1 MFESLREYI
10 EQVRREGRLEEL
22 TGIDPNLE
30 MGVLAEL
37 LVHRRRE
44 IVALCSGFGQ
54 NPTGCRVLIN
64 PMNDPGDLARVLGIQ
79 QEVRTKKEIIS
90 SWRGRY
96 KSIDPIA
103 IQYQANGEILKN
115 VLSGGDVDLNL
126 LPPIQWHEKDGGRFL
141 GTGCVLVVRD
151 PETGVVNLGTYRTQL
166 QGAREITALPLPG
179 KDAWKIRQKYYDKG
193 ERCPVAICL
202 GQAPDLFLVACS
214 SFPWNISE
222 YDIAGGLRGR
232 PVEVVKG
239 PMTGLPIPASA
250 EMVLEGEW
258 TLPGEKTALEGPFGE
273 WTGYYA
279 SGPSPEPVIEV
290 TGICFR
296 PDPVILGC
304 PPVRPPGA
312 LFAEIRVA
320 ARIWDE
326 LEQAG
331 VPGIC
336 AVNMVPG
343 GGGRFFSVVAINS
356 LYQGHAK
363 QVARIAAQCGS
374 GAFMGRFTVVV
385 DADVDIFDTEEVIWA
400 ISTRCDPK
408 TDIEVL
414 EGCWSSSLD
423 PVISPQARANGEFT
437 NSRGLIDATIP
448 FRWKKDF
455 PATIRSP
462 REIEE
467 QILTRF
473 PHLFARKSGVKN
485 EID

>member
-1 MFESLREYI
+1 M
-10 EQVRREGRLEEL
+10 
-22 TGIDPNLE
+22 
-30 MGVLAEL
+30 
-37 LVHRRRE
+37 
-44 IVALCSGFGQ
+44 
-54 NPTGCRVLIN
+54 
-64 PMNDPGDLARVLGIQ
+64 
-79 QEVRTKKEIIS
+79 
-90 SWRGRY
+90 
-96 KSIDPIA
+96 
-103 IQYQANGEILKN
+103 
-115 VLSGGDVDLNL
+115 
-126 LPPIQWHEKDGGRFL
+126 
-141 GTGCVLVVRD
+141 
-151 PETGVVNLGTYRTQL
+151 
-166 QGAREITALPLPG
+166 
-179 KDAWKIRQKYYDKG
+179 
-193 ERCPVAICL
+193 
-202 GQAPDLFLVACS
+202 
-214 SFPWNISE
+214 
-222 YDIAGGLRGR
+222 
-232 PVEVVKG
+232 
-239 PMTGLPIPASA
+239 
-250 EMVLEGEW
+250 
-258 TLPGEKTALEGPFGE
+258 
-273 WTGYYA
+273 
-279 SGPSPEPVIEV
+279 
-290 TGICFR
+290 
-296 PDPVILGC
+296 
-304 PPVRPPGA
+304 
-312 LFAEIRVA
+312 FAEIRVA

-400 ISTRCDPK
+400 ISPRCDPK